1 MVAKSDQKAV
11 QNPEENLNPFLI
23 RFGAPPGTLRAA
35 KTKQTHEAF
44 IKNRGF
50 SFLSFGMAFG
60 RFLIQ
65 KGRLWAPKSHLKVV
79 QKSGPE
85 KGGPQES
92 NKSRKRA
99 KKGTQGDGS
108 L

>member
-1 MVAKSDQKAV
+1 MGAKSGQKVV
-11 QNPEENLNPFLI
+11 QNPMTNLNPFLI

-50 SFLSFGMAFG
+50 SFLSFGMVFG
-60 RFLIQ
+60 QFLIQ

-85 KGGPQES
+85 KGEPQES

-99 KKGTQGDGS
+99 KKGAQRDGG